1 MAVEL
6 SESSLISN
14 SSGRVAVA
22 LSRRFPRHTLQRLLI
37 QERTRRFRQGASIVP
52 STCIHLMHN
61 FYRFIFDRDI
71 QHIEIVKYSS
81 RKEVT
86 VYKLIG

>member
-52 STCIHLMHN
+52 STCIHSMHN
-61 FYRFIFDRDI
+61 FYRFIKDKSV
-71 QHIEIVKYSS
+71 EIVH
-81 RKEVT
+81 
-86 VYKLIG
+86 

>member
-37 QERTRRFRQGASIVP
+37 QERTRRFRQGASIV
-52 STCIHLMHN
+52 
-61 FYRFIFDRDI
+61 
-71 QHIEIVKYSS
+71 
-81 RKEVT
+81 
-86 VYKLIG
+86 